1 MVRELDESFQRE
13 LDAFNVR
20 QGGDQKVVIA
30 WDAKQGIWTVW
41 VVPHAATVHRD
52 FDAETLNQLMREFPD
67 YSGRWGVKIFDW
79 ADEVEDKWTGEK
91 VKKFRSLDMR
101 LFEALKMADS
111 FNSRQHFEETFEDPD
126 FQRQLRL
133 NADIRD
139 IAAGAAS
146 YWYGLDKVTVGAAT
160 RGNWRWRNR

>member
-1 MVRELDESFQRE
+1 MVRQVDEAFQRE

-20 QGGDQKVVIA
+20 QGGNQEVAVV
-30 WDAKQGIWTVW
+30 WDAKEAIWTVW
-41 VVPHAATVHRD
+41 VIPHEATTHQD
-52 FDAETLNQLMREFPD
+52 FDASKLDELMREFPD

-79 ADEVEDKWTGEK
+79 ADESTNRFTGEATK
-91 VKKFRSLDMR
+91 VFRPLDRR

-111 FNSRQHFEETFEDPD
+111 FESSDHFKETFEDPE
-126 FQRQLRL
+126 RLHQLGL
-133 NADIRD
+133 TKEIRD

-146 YWYGLDKVTVGAAT
+146 YWHGLDKVTVGSGT